1 MFSFFTSLWGYIMP
15 IIALVLLG
23 AAVWVYINVPV
34 FGHQIAAVL
43 VVIAA
48 GTFAFDEGYRV
59 RGNLDQSASLKQ
71 AVAQLQANN
80 AELQRQADEAKN
92 VADDWQKAAVAA
104 TDLANANQQKA
115 ESYVAQLPT
124 SPGCG
129 LTDSDVER
137 LRAIGGPAATP

>member
-1 MFSFFTSLWGYIMP
+1 MFSFLTTLWGYIMP

-59 RGNLDQSASLKQ
+59 RGNLDSSAKLKQ
-71 AVAQLQANN
+71 DIAQLQANN

-92 VADDWQKAAVAA
+92 VAADAAVNAKAAQDADAVDKQRADDYA
-104 TDLANANQQKA
+104 
-115 ESYVAQLPT
+115 AQLQND
-124 SPGCG
+124 PGCQ
-129 LTDSDVER
+129 LTPDDIKRMSG
-137 LRAIGGPAATP
+137 IK